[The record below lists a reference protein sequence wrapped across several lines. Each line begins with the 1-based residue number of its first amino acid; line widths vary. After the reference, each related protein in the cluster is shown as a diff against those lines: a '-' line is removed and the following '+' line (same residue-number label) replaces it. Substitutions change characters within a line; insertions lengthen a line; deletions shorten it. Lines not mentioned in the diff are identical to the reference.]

1 MRFGGLAS
9 TGGNISR
16 GLHSG
21 AGGDEPGSSGGCAGG
36 LGGPLGGVGVPRGAG
51 LLSAG
56 VCGFSSVGGGE
67 GCPVSGCAAGVCW
80 CSGGWGRPASR
91 GPGVRSLVG
100 VCGSPGEQR
109 QGRGMGGDC
118 AVGFVVS
125 VYVSARRGA
134 LAWPGVGRAVLEE
147 KLAVFCCR
155 GKDFA
160 DELAYLVDLLVSGG
174 KGVC

>member
-1 MRFGGLAS
+1 MSA
-9 TGGNISR
+9 GGNSSR

-21 AGGDEPGSSGGCAGG
+21 AGGVGPGSSGVCAGG
-36 LGGPLGGVGVPRGAG
+36 VGGPLGGVGVRRGAG

-56 VCGFSSVGGGE
+56 MCGLSSVEGGE
-67 GCPVSGCAAGVCW
+67 GCPAGGCAAGVCW
-80 CSGGWGRPASR
+80 CSGGWGRPVSR
-91 GPGVRSLVG
+91 GPGVRAMVG
-100 VCGSPGEQR
+100 VYGSPGEQR
-109 QGRGMGGDC
+109 EGRGMGGDG
-118 AVGFVVS
+118 AVGCVVS

-134 LAWPGVGRAVLEE
+134 LAWPVCRPGGLEE